1 MLDVD
6 FFLIKMPL
14 AIVMEKGNDE
24 GAFTAVYSTF
34 FFQHDLCLFY

>member
-14 AIVMEKGNDE
+14 VIAMEKGSD
-24 GAFTAVYSTF
+24 
-34 FFQHDLCLFY
+34 DLQNELIDFGNNSACKTCS